1 MLPLEL
7 QEWLFNEGY
16 DWQTEESVSGGDSCA
31 NLVCR
36 HSNGEAVFVK
46 YMGSAPP
53 NFFECESEGL
63 AYLSQISN
71 VRTPKVFAFGSTY
84 LVLEY
89 IRPNQ
94 HVPDFWEQL
103 GQQLASIHEFTRD
116 QYGFVNDNYCGL
128 THQVNTLTDNGVEFF
143 AKYRLLG
150 LAEKA
155 FDRRLLAIGD
165 LQAIESL
172 CLRLDNIIP
181 YQPPSLLHGDL
192 WSGNVHVSD
201 LGRPVF
207 IDPAVYFGWAEI
219 DIAMTRLFG
228 GFDKRFY
235 EAYNE
240 ARPLEHGW
248 QGRLD
253 LYNLYPLL
261 NHLLLFGQSYL
272 PKVRQILS
280 VYE

>member
-7 QEWLFNEGY
+7 QEWLYNEGY
-16 DWQTEESVSGGDSCA
+16 DWQEDDSVSGGDSCA
-31 NLVCR
+31 NLICR
-36 HSNGEAVFVK
+36 HPNGESIFVK
-46 YMGSAPP
+46 YMVSAPP
-53 NFFECESEGL
+53 NFFESESEGL

-71 VRTPKVFAFGSTY
+71 VRTPKVFAYGKSF

-116 QYGFVNDNYCGL
+116 QYGFVNDNYCGR
-128 THQVNTLTDNGVEFF
+128 THQVNTLTESGSEFF
-143 AKYRLLG
+143 AKYRLLN

-155 FDRRLLAIGD
+155 FDGGLLAIGD

-172 CLRLDNIIP
+172 CLRLDNIVP
-181 YQPPSLLHGDL
+181 YQQPSLLHGDL
-192 WSGNVHVSD
+192 WSGNVHVSEV
-201 LGRPVF
+201 GRPVL

-219 DIAMTRLFG
+219 DIAMTKLFG
-228 GFDKRFY
+228 GFDHRFY
-235 EAYNE
+235 KAYTE
-240 ARPLEHGW
+240 ARPLEQGW
-248 QGRLD
+248 EGRLD

-261 NHLLLFGQSYL
+261 NHLLLFGQGYL
-272 PKVRQILS
+272 PKVRHVLS
-280 VYE
+280 TYS

>member
-7 QEWLFNEGY
+7 QQWLYNEGY
-16 DWQTEESVSGGDSCA
+16 DWHTDESVSGGDSCA

-36 HSNGEAVFVK
+36 HPNGDTIFVK

-71 VRTPKVFAFGSTY
+71 IRTPKVFACSSTF
-84 LVLEY
+84 LVLEH
-89 IRPNQ
+89 IRANQ

-103 GQQLASIHEFTRD
+103 GHQLASVHQFTRG

-128 THQVNTLTDNGVEFF
+128 THQVNTLTDDASTFF
-143 AKYRLLG
+143 AEYRLLS

-155 FDRRLLAIGD
+155 FDGGLLAIGD

-181 YQPPSLLHGDL
+181 EQPASLLHGDL
-192 WSGNVHVSD
+192 WSGNVHVSEV
-201 LGRPVF
+201 GRPVL

-235 EAYNE
+235 DAYIE
-240 ARPLEHGW
+240 LVH
-248 QGRLD
+248 
-253 LYNLYPLL
+253 
-261 NHLLLFGQSYL
+261 
-272 PKVRQILS
+272 
-280 VYE
+280 

>member
-16 DWQTEESVSGGDSCA
+16 DWQNEESVSGGDSCA
-31 NLVCR
+31 NLICR
-36 HSNGEAVFVK
+36 HPSGESVFVK
-46 YMGSAPP
+46 YMEAAPV

-71 VRTPKVFAFGSTY
+71 VRTPKVYAYGASY

-89 IRPNQ
+89 ICPNQ

-103 GQQLASIHEFTRD
+103 GQQLASIHNFTRD

-128 THQVNTLTDNGVEFF
+128 THQVNTPTENGAAFF
-143 AKYRLLG
+143 AEHRLLS

-155 FDRRLLAIGD
+155 FDRGLLAIGD

-172 CLRLDNIIP
+172 CLQLDSIVP
-181 YQPPSLLHGDL
+181 DQKASLLHGDL
-192 WSGNVHVSD
+192 WSGNVHVSE
-201 LGRPVF
+201 LGRPVL

-235 EAYNE
+235 DAYIE
-240 ARPLEHGW
+240 ARPLEKGW
-248 QGRLD
+248 EGRID

-272 PKVRQILS
+272 PKVRQVLS
-280 VYE
+280 VFA